1 MPGLLKCRFSNVLF
15 YCLPKRT
22 AAAAR
27 ADKGRLRE
35 EGMALMK

>member
-15 YCLPKRT
+15 YCLPKGT
-22 AAAAR
+22 A